1 MSEVG
6 GIPEDAYDDMITDDN
21 ERRKLQGYNINK
33 EMKINTT
40 RMSRS
45 LRKLY
50 VDNICII
57 VISDVCRKL
66 DDNLLCQCDGHKTQ
80 RCSETCTKVRLY
92 SLETRGQ

>member
-1 MSEVG
+1 MGEVG

-45 LRKLY
+45 VYQSGCYGCRRRHLKKFAK
-50 VDNICII
+50 IC
-57 VISDVCRKL
+57 
-66 DDNLLCQCDGHKTQ
+66 
-80 RCSETCTKVRLY
+80 
-92 SLETRGQ
+92 

>member
-1 MSEVG
+1 MGEVG

-45 LRKLY
+45 VCQSGCYRCRRRHLKKCAQIMLT
-50 VDNICII
+50 
-57 VISDVCRKL
+57 ISA
-66 DDNLLCQCDGHKTQ
+66 
-80 RCSETCTKVRLY
+80 
-92 SLETRGQ
+92 SL

>member
-1 MSEVG
+1 MRSRGPSRDNYIQISRAMAEVG

-45 LRKLY
+45 LCQL
-50 VDNICII
+50 
-57 VISDVCRKL
+57 CRQL
-66 DDNLLCQCDGHKTQ
+66 HKMF
-80 RCSETCTKVRLY
+80 
-92 SLETRGQ
+92 

>member
-1 MSEVG
+1 MGEVG

-45 LRKLY
+45 LRKI
-50 VDNICII
+50 IC
-57 VISDVCRKL
+57 
-66 DDNLLCQCDGHKTQ
+66 
-80 RCSETCTKVRLY
+80 
-92 SLETRGQ
+92 